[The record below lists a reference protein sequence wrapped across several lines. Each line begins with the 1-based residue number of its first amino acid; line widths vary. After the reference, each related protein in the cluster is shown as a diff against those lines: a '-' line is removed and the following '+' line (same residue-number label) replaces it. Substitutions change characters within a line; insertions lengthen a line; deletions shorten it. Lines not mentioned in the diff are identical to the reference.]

1 MSPLKYPQEIQ
12 DLILGIE
19 KERYSNQ
26 VQAMENC
33 RQLIQYG
40 RKQKDFYL
48 LAIGYYYLAEGY
60 YVQNNYYE
68 FTEYLK
74 KSMLYQQETKQWKL
88 IARSYNMLGLKCGLK
103 GNIAGALDHYL
114 VALDYSIEYRL
125 DYEKTLIYANIAE
138 LYERQ
143 KEYKMAKY
151 YYRKS
156 RENFES
162 FLEDPFGQRNLIRTL
177 LSEGRCCL
185 YLNDIADA
193 ARCRRMIQIFL
204 KKLPD
209 ETAMLP
215 SNLCFEAR
223 YYDAI
228 GDVQSRDE
236 QMIRASEELQKSKN
250 FMEICIDIYDFCRL
264 LLEIEKYEILKDL
277 FQFLDIQLA
286 EIHIL
291 WIKIQFKRLE
301 SSYYKKIGD
310 EEHYLRNCSE
320 LFELGEIQEEEAIES
335 SKKATELRFNLEKA
349 QQKEKKLLEEKAQLI
364 QKSETDSLSGLPNR
378 YKMNEYGDWI
388 LKRALQEE
396 KTMGVEILDIDY
408 FKEYNDTYGHQKGD
422 ECIVA
427 VSQVLKEVV
436 QSDENMFCARYGGDE
451 FVIFYRNKSNEEI
464 YRIAEKLRMQVY
476 ELGLQNTLSSIDTVV
491 TISQGI
497 CNRKPNE
504 ESKVWDY
511 LHAADL
517 ALYKVKKGNRNGICI
532 RNISAEED

>member
-12 DLILGIE
+12 DLISSIE
-19 KERYSNQ
+19 EERYSNQ
-26 VQAMENC
+26 SQVMENC

-40 RKQKDFYL
+40 RKKKDSYL

-74 KSMLYQQETKQWKL
+74 KSMPYQQETEQWKL
-88 IARSYNMLGLKCGLK
+88 IARSYNMLGLKYGLK
-103 GNIAGALDHYL
+103 GNVAGALDHYL

-143 KEYKMAKY
+143 KEYNMAKY

-162 FLEDPFGQRNLIRTL
+162 FIEDPFGQNKMIRTL

-185 YLNDIADA
+185 YLNNIAEA
-193 ARCRRMIQIFL
+193 ARCRRMIQILL
-204 KKLPD
+204 KKLPED
-209 ETAMLP
+209 DYVRLQ
-215 SNLCFEAR
+215 NLCFEAR
-223 YYDAI
+223 YYDTI
-228 GDVQSRDE
+228 GDTKNRDE
-236 QMIRASEELQKSKN
+236 QIAEASKELQKSEALMDN
-250 FMEICIDIYDFCRL
+250 CCDIYDFCRL
-264 LLEIEKYEILKDL
+264 LLETEKYEILKEI
-277 FQFLDIQLA
+277 FQFLDIQLV
-286 EIHIL
+286 ELGIL
-291 WIKIQFKRLE
+291 RIRSQFKRLE
-301 SSYYKKIGD
+301 ACYYKKIQD
-310 EEHYLRNCSE
+310 EENYLKNCSE

-349 QQKEKKLLEEKAQLI
+349 QQKEKKLLEEKARLI
-364 QKSETDSLSGLPNR
+364 QKSETDSLSELPNR
-378 YKMNEYGDWI
+378 YKMNEYGDWL

-427 VSQVLKEVV
+427 VSQVLKKAV
-436 QSDENMFCARYGGDE
+436 QRDEDMFCARYGGDE
-451 FVIFYRNKSNEEI
+451 FVIFYWNKSNEEI
-464 YRIAEKLRMQVY
+464 YQIADKLRVQVY
-476 ELGLQNTLSSIDTVV
+476 ELGLHNVLSKVDSIV

-497 CNRKPNE
+497 CNRKPTE

-511 LHAADL
+511 LHTADM
-517 ALYKVKKGNRNGICI
+517 ALYKVKKGNRNEICI
-532 RNISAEED
+532 RNISIEED